1 MFTHGGE
8 RGRGGDWEGN
18 ARRRDMQRTY
28 TKGKETQ
35 ANSPEILWL
44 VISIFLFSTCK
55 KKKKSPSAYKPYVE
69 LMFIILSF
77 QVSVRDTQDIPLPA
91 PPQMPGPPPPND
103 IQKHTPPFGTPSPS
117 SPSPCPL
124 RVPAEGERQGLFP
137 RAGDCHQIPDS
148 SVTWA
153 WWPAGGTLDTLHSSG
168 GSGGRRWK
176 WWRSSSTLRCTL
188 AWVCGCG
195 SDIACECDCAVV
207 F

>member
-55 KKKKSPSAYKPYVE
+55 KKKKNPSAYKPYVE

-91 PPQMPGPPPPND
+91 PPQMPRTPPPPTISKN
-103 IQKHTPPFGTPSPS
+103 ILLPLVPPPLPPPPPAHSVYPQKVSDKGFS
-117 SPSPCPL
+117 
-124 RVPAEGERQGLFP
+124 RGL
-137 RAGDCHQIPDS
+137 
-148 SVTWA
+148 VTA
-153 WWPAGGTLDTLHSSG
+153 IKFRTAL
-168 GSGGRRWK
+168 
-176 WWRSSSTLRCTL
+176 
-188 AWVCGCG
+188 
-195 SDIACECDCAVV
+195 
-207 F
+207 